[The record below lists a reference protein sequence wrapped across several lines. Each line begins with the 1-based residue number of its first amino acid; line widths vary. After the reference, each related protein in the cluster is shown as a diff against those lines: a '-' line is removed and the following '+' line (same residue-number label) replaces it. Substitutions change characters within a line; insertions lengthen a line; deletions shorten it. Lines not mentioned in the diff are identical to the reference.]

1 MVQMNY
7 YNRLRARR
15 DGARLCKFHIPEK
28 FLSPSNKYKIVVFF
42 TKLCIGRVA
51 ANSSNESRADRPE
64 E

>member
-1 MVQMNY
+1 MNH
-7 YNRLRARR
+7 YNRMKVRR

-42 TKLCIGRVA
+42 TKLFIERVA
-51 ANSSNESRADRPE
+51 ANSSNESRAERPE